1 MKGLYKKLWLACF
14 VIGAIGVFQR
24 VFIGKHFVNLGSYV
38 TWGLWVSFYIYLIG
52 LSSGSYIF
60 ISMASVF
67 KLKQFDKL
75 KKIGLLTSVVTL
87 ACAMFAIT
95 LDLGHLER
103 FWYVFI
109 RPTPSSMMSWMV
121 WLYSAYFVLIVLQL
135 YRVFS
140 NQEEKASA
148 LFKLGFPLAI
158 AIPVCGGSLFGVV
171 GARPYWHSSIFPV
184 LFLFEALLSGIS
196 LITLL
201 GIGFGLVKKEGEGLL
216 DILSKVILGLLT
228 ANIVLEGSVLAV
240 PLWGQ
245 VAYHIDA
252 VKLVLFGEFWWVFW
266 IVHVGLGC
274 VLPLYLLLKKR
285 GINGLTWASGLIAFT
300 FMSVR
305 LNIVIPALAIP
316 ELKGLENAF
325 IEKRLMFSYVPSLN
339 EWQVTLFI
347 AALAIGLFYLGIKM
361 LPLLETRR
369 PK

>member
-1 MKGLYKKLWLACF
+1 MKGLYKKLWLVCF
-14 VIGAIGVFQR
+14 VIGAIGVLQR
-24 VFIGKHFVNLGSYV
+24 LFIGKQLLNLGSYV
-38 TWGLWVSFYIYLIG
+38 TWVLWVSFYIYLIG
-52 LSSGSYIF
+52 LSSGAYIF

-75 KKIGLLTSVVTL
+75 KKIALLTSIVTL
-87 ACAMFAIT
+87 ASALLAIV

-103 FWYVFI
+103 FWYVFMH
-109 RPTPSSMMSWMV
+109 PAPSSMMSWMV
-121 WLYSAYFVLIVLQL
+121 WLYSIYFLLLSLQTF
-135 YRVFS
+135 YTFS
-140 NQEEKASA
+140 NHEEKSA
-148 LFKLGFPLAI
+148 GLFRIGFPLAI

-201 GIGFGLVKKEGEGLL
+201 GIGFGLVKKEAEGLF
-216 DILSKVILGLLT
+216 DILSKIILGLLT
-228 ANIVLEGSVLAV
+228 ANIILEGCVLAV

-285 GINGLTWASGLIAFT
+285 GKDGLTWASGLIAFT

-305 LNIVIPALAIP
+305 LNIVIPALSIP

-325 IEKRLMFSYVPSLN
+325 IEKRLVFSYVPSLN

-347 AALAIGLFYLGIKM
+347 AALAVGLFYLGIKI
-361 LPLLETRR
+361 LPSLETRR
-369 PK
+369 

>member
-1 MKGLYKKLWLACF
+1 MKGLYKNLWWVCF
-14 VIGAIGVFQR
+14 AIGAIGVLQR
-24 VFIGKHFVNLGSYV
+24 LFIGKTLVNLGSYV
-38 TWGLWVSFYIYLIG
+38 TWGLWVSLYIYLVG

-60 ISMASVF
+60 ISIASVF

-75 KKIGLLTSVVTL
+75 KKITLLMSTVTL
-87 ACAMFAIT
+87 ASALLAIT
-95 LDLGHLER
+95 LDLGHWER
-103 FWYVFI
+103 FWYVFLH
-109 RPTPSSMMSWMV
+109 PTISSMMSWMV
-121 WLYSAYFVLIVLQL
+121 WLYSAYFALLILQI
-135 YRVFS
+135 YYVFS
-140 NQEEKASA
+140 NHEEKAKK
-148 LFKLGFPLAI
+148 LFFFGFPLAI

-184 LFLFEALLSGIS
+184 LFLFEALLSGIA

-201 GIGFGLVKKEGEGLL
+201 GIGFGLVKEGDDGAFN
-216 DILSKVILGLLT
+216 ILPKIILGLLT

-252 VKLVLFGEFWWVFW
+252 VKLVLFGEFWWIFW

-274 VLPLYLLLKKR
+274 ALPLYLLLKKSSPNK
-285 GINGLTWASGLIAFT
+285 IAWASGLIAFT

-305 LNIVIPALAIP
+305 LNIVVPALAIP

-325 IEKRLMFSYVPSLN
+325 IEKRLIFSYVPSLN

-347 AALAIGLFYLGIKM
+347 AALSAGLFYLGLKL

-369 PK
+369 AK